1 MQASAASFIIARYN
15 DLFLL
20 NRQRQRLERGILIL
34 DYGSIETVVVLAAS
48 ALAV

>member
-1 MQASAASFIIARYN
+1 VQASAASFIVARYN

-20 NRQRQRLERGILIL
+20 DRQRQRLERGVLIL
-34 DYGSIETVVVLAAS
+34 DYGSIETVIVLPAS